1 MNVKNART
9 ISGFYG
15 KETRVSDVENEGI
28 YDEYIF
34 HSLWD
39 VQVIEGA
46 LDKYLSCIVYD
57 LFRFWLR

>member
-28 YDEYIF
+28 YNEYIF

-39 VQVIEGA
+39 IQVIKGA
-46 LDKYLSCIVYD
+46 LYKYLRCIVYD
-57 LFRFWLR
+57 LFRFWFR